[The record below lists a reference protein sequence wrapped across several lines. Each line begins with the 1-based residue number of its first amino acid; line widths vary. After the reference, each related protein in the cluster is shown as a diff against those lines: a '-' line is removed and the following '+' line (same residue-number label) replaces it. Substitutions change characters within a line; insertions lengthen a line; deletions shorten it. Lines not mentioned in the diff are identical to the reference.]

1 MPTNATQRDFKVYE
15 HTRSMG
21 NLEDT
26 LNELVERGLTIFSVT
41 IHSSEWK
48 GDGRM
53 ERDATVIC
61 YEAVRIVNEISGPK
75 ISADDLHT
83 LSQRR

>member
-1 MPTNATQRDFKVYE
+1 MPTNATQRNFKVYE
-15 HTRSMG
+15 HTKTMG
-21 NLEDT
+21 NLQDT

-53 ERDATVIC
+53 ERDATVIA
-61 YEAVRIVNEISGPK
+61 YEAGVVINEISGPK

>member
-1 MPTNATQRDFKVYE
+1 MPTNATQRNFKVYE
-15 HTRSMG
+15 HTKTVG
-21 NLEDT
+21 NLQDT

-41 IHSSEWK
+41 IHSSNH
-48 GDGRM
+48 GYGGRM